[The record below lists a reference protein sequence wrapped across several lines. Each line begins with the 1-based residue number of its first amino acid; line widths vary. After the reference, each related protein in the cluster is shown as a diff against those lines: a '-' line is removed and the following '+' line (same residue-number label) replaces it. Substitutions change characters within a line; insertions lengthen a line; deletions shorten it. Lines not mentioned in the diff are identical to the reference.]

1 MDYQIIIPRNC
12 IKKLGDQMDK
22 DICMIEVGKERGT
35 GFFVK
40 IPFPNLENMLPVL
53 ITNNHIINNDLINN
67 KEKKI
72 KIRIEEE
79 DIEKEINLNN
89 RLIST
94 NQEYDTTIIEIKD
107 HDNINNFMKLD
118 ERIINDIINNKN
130 ENIKY
135 KDSTIYIIQYPE
147 GLLSVSF
154 GVLDEIYD
162 DKPYNFLHKC
172 CTRKG
177 SSGSPVINLSNKIIG
192 IHKKGYNMNNNEGTF
207 LNYPIKE
214 FIAKNYIDPIKNKN
228 KIKEDLLSEF
238 NYDYNNNI
246 LLNSNTKKEKNFII
260 ENSIIF
266 KKYKVMKLLNKGD
279 FSNIY
284 RGSNISNKE
293 SVAIKFE
300 SKKSSHPILEN
311 EACFLYQLRGTGIPE
326 VLSFGKNKFYNIL
339 VEPLLGKSL
348 FDIFK
353 GQNKMS
359 LNDICFISFQII
371 ERIQWVHSKG
381 FIHGNIEPGNFLIGR
396 KDKNMIYLIDFGLSK
411 KYRADKTGKH
421 IKFCST
427 KKLIGND
434 LFASNNA
441 SSGVKQ
447 SRRDDLE
454 SIAYTIIFLLKGEL
468 PWQNATGVNKL
479 EKNLNIYN
487 MKKKISVNDLCK
499 DIPSQIKEF
508 TNYVKLLEF
517 EEKPDYYYLRG
528 LITSILNERN
538 IKIDLLKLS
547 WIKSAD
553 INNIKNKLNRIKK
566 DYSYPERS
574 FKNISKNISQ
584 EKNKSQDNYSGKKIN
599 YKKNYIKQKNEDI
612 FIFKDEA
619 GFSTIN
625 YKINNENISG
635 KINYPLTNK
644 INFNEFS
651 EKK

>member
-1 MDYQIIIPRNC
+1 
-12 IKKLGDQMDK
+12 
-22 DICMIEVGKERGT
+22 
-35 GFFVK
+35 
-40 IPFPNLENMLPVL
+40 
-53 ITNNHIINNDLINN
+53 
-67 KEKKI
+67 
-72 KIRIEEE
+72 
-79 DIEKEINLNN
+79 
-89 RLIST
+89 
-94 NQEYDTTIIEIKD
+94 
-107 HDNINNFMKLD
+107 
-118 ERIINDIINNKN
+118 
-130 ENIKY
+130 
-135 KDSTIYIIQYPE
+135 
-147 GLLSVSF
+147 
-154 GVLDEIYD
+154 
-162 DKPYNFLHKC
+162 
-172 CTRKG
+172 
-177 SSGSPVINLSNKIIG
+177 
-192 IHKKGYNMNNNEGTF
+192 MNNNEGTF

-359 LNDICFISFQII
+359 LNDICFISLQII

-411 KYRADKTGKH
+411 KYRVDKTGKH
-421 IKFCST
+421 IKFCSS

-447 SRRDDLE
+447 SHRDDLE
-454 SIAYTIIFLLKGEL
+454 SVAYTIIFFLKGEL
-468 PWQNATGVNKL
+468 PWQNATGVNKK

-499 DIPSQIKEF
+499 DLPSQIKEF

-528 LITSILNERN
+528 LITSILDERN

-553 INNIKNKLNRIKK
+553 INNIKNKLNRIKR

-584 EKNKSQDNYSGKKIN
+584 EKNKSQDNYSGKKN
-599 YKKNYIKQKNEDI
+599 
-612 FIFKDEA
+612 
-619 GFSTIN
+619 
-625 YKINNENISG
+625 
-635 KINYPLTNK
+635 
-644 INFNEFS
+644 
-651 EKK
+651 

>member
-1 MDYQIIIPRNC
+1 
-12 IKKLGDQMDK
+12 
-22 DICMIEVGKERGT
+22 
-35 GFFVK
+35 
-40 IPFPNLENMLPVL
+40 
-53 ITNNHIINNDLINN
+53 
-67 KEKKI
+67 
-72 KIRIEEE
+72 
-79 DIEKEINLNN
+79 
-89 RLIST
+89 
-94 NQEYDTTIIEIKD
+94 
-107 HDNINNFMKLD
+107 
-118 ERIINDIINNKN
+118 
-130 ENIKY
+130 
-135 KDSTIYIIQYPE
+135 
-147 GLLSVSF
+147 
-154 GVLDEIYD
+154 
-162 DKPYNFLHKC
+162 
-172 CTRKG
+172 
-177 SSGSPVINLSNKIIG
+177 
-192 IHKKGYNMNNNEGTF
+192 
-207 LNYPIKE
+207 
-214 FIAKNYIDPIKNKN
+214 
-228 KIKEDLLSEF
+228 
-238 NYDYNNNI
+238 
-246 LLNSNTKKEKNFII
+246 
-260 ENSIIF
+260 
-266 KKYKVMKLLNKGD
+266 MKLLNKGD

-311 EACFLYQLRGTGIPE
+311 EARFLYQLRGTGIPE

-359 LNDICFISFQII
+359 LNDICFISLQII

-468 PWQNATGVNKL
+468 PWQNATGVNKI

-499 DIPSQIKEF
+499 DLPSQIKEF

-517 EEKPDYYYLRG
+517 EEKPDYYYLRR
-528 LITSILNERN
+528 LITSILDERN

-553 INNIKNKLNRIKK
+553 INNIKNKLDRIKR

-651 EKK
+651 EKKIKFLSYKGQKFQ